1 MISRRIK
8 SYLIILLLVIIPAC
22 DKPTYSKER
31 VKESITELC
40 KNEYDLDVHVRIT
53 GSTLGV
59 LIPIDGLIDP
69 DLKLN
74 KEAGG
79 KIEDVALSI
88 HRVTMSTDNPPKF
101 YVLVARD
108 TKSIGA
114 EFVLA
119 GYVYDVVRVRLFDI
133 SRGEY
138 HRRILRD
145 FKFNPGVVGEAKI
158 KELFEALNE
167 GSVSVQN
174 IQPLFYPIYSI
185 GEKGSQKIDIT
196 EISSKEISPQE
207 ALFYVKTKEYYV
219 PMPGFEAYQAIF
231 PSGFGNEY
239 LFLINMAIF
248 ESPLKEIV
256 PKYFYSDTGIR
267 QRNLQETF
275 DQYKDLG
282 YIGPDGFP
290 KKELTLDWFLSQA
303 IARRIKMLFSEDKE
317 LSGKFSVQDA
327 QGSIENKVFRFNIS
341 FMPHAATERENNQVI
356 FSGILKIVS
365 TILRRYSFEG
375 FEGIEIID
383 MAPDGKKLY
392 LSKDDLEKFR
402 KNRLEIDKLI

>member
-8 SYLIILLLVIIPAC
+8 SCLIISLLVIIPAC

-31 VKESITELC
+31 VKESIIELC
-40 KNEYDLDVHVRIT
+40 KNEYNLDVNVRIT

-74 KEAGG
+74 KEAGE

-138 HRRILRD
+138 HKRIIRD
-145 FKFNPGVVGEAKI
+145 FKFNPSVVGEAKI
-158 KELFEALNE
+158 KELFKALNE
-167 GSVSVQN
+167 DSVETQN

-185 GEKGSQKIDIT
+185 GKKGSQRIDIS

-207 ALFYVKTKEYYV
+207 SLFYIKTKEYYV
-219 PMPGFEAYQAIF
+219 PIPEFEAYDAIF
-231 PSGFGNEY
+231 PNGFDNEY
-239 LFLINMAIF
+239 LFLINMSLPQ
-248 ESPLKEIV
+248 SPLKEIV
-256 PKYFYSDTGIR
+256 PKYFYSGTEIR
-267 QRNLQETF
+267 QRNLQDTF

-282 YIGPDGFP
+282 YIRSDGFP
-290 KKELTLDWFLSQA
+290 KKELTLDWFLSQI

-317 LSGKFSVQDA
+317 LAGKFSVQDT
-327 QGSIENKVFRFNIS
+327 QGSIENKIFRFYVS
-341 FMPHAATERENNQVI
+341 FVPHTAPERKNNQAI
-356 FSGILKIVS
+356 FSDILKTASV
-365 TILRRYSFEG
+365 TLHRYSFED

-383 MAPDGKKLY
+383 TAPDGAKLY
-392 LSKDDLEKFR
+392 LSKYDLERFR